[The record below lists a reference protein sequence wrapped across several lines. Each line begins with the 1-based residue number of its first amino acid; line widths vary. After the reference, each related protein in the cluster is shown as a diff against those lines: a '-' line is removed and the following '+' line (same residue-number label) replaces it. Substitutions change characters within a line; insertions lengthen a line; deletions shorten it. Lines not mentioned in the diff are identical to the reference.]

1 MSTHYPIV
9 FETEAN
15 GAISAYVPGLP
26 VYAAAHS
33 QRRATKVM
41 GDVLRAYLEAH
52 PEATARATIRVAAV
66 SQRDKRVKV
75 RFASIAAMLG
85 STRSP
90 AKTPAAREN
99 GRKGGRLTRVSSARS
114 FGRGAASS
122 DLYRPPCP
130 TLMPSSMSVR
140 TATPV
145 GPLAW

>member
-1 MSTHYPIV
+1 VSTHYPIV

-26 VYAAAHS
+26 VYAAADS
-33 QRRATKVM
+33 QRRATKAI
-41 GDVLRAYLEAH
+41 GDVLRAYLQAH

-90 AKTPAAREN
+90 AKARAAREN
-99 GRKGGRLTRVSSARS
+99 GRKGGRPRS
-114 FGRGAASS
+114 GGRAGVASR
-122 DLYRPPCP
+122 RP
-130 TLMPSSMSVR
+130 
-140 TATPV
+140 
-145 GPLAW
+145 